1 MPSFKFY
8 FLSVLI
14 CGALVLGKYQ
24 VPKPPPTEVIELTST
39 TEAPTTAP
47 DTTPDTTTSTTTT
60 TTPSITTTPST
71 TTSTA
76 PDTTTSTTST
86 TTTPAPPKPTP
97 TPAPVPPKP
106 IGPPDQGLWPYFDSK
121 NVTCVIVQFAA
132 QLNVTYG
139 KPNSS
144 SSELIHVILNVPA
157 NASVISGNCDG
168 LEQWLTIGWPATNET
183 NHTLTVLFAKNDTTK
198 SYEMKSLNASLV
210 ASIFPNITNVDTINL
225 SHQTPEWKTPL
236 AASYRCTPPTE
247 LKMNADNNNI
257 AATLT
262 LSRLQ
267 EEAFRNASG
276 NGFSAADCKRRL
288 SGTLLAMDSVLI
300 PEWQT
305 PLAASY
311 RCTPPTEL
319 KMNADN
325 NNIAATLTLSRLQ
338 EEAFRT
344 TSGNGFSAVLSHQ
357 TPEWQTPLAASYRCT
372 PPTELK
378 MNADNNNIAA
388 TLTLSRLQEEAFRN
402 ASGNGFS
409 AARDCS
415 SGDIPDAV
423 PIAVGCA
430 LGGMVV
436 VVLIAY
442 LAARHRSANRGYLS
456 M

>member
-1 MPSFKFY
+1 MASFKFY
-8 FLSVLI
+8 FLSALI
-14 CGALVLGKYQ
+14 CGALVLGHAE
-24 VPKPPPTEVIELTST
+24 VPKPPPTEVIDLTST
-39 TEAPTTAP
+39 TKEP
-47 DTTPDTTTSTTTT
+47 TTPDTTPE
-60 TTPSITTTPST
+60 TTPDTTPETTPDTTPST
-71 TTSTA
+71 TTSTSTTPSTTTST
-76 PDTTTSTTST
+76 PDTTTTT

-106 IGPPDQGLWPYFDSK
+106 IGPPDQGLWPYGK

-139 KPNSS
+139 NPNSS

-183 NHTLTVLFAKNDTTK
+183 NHTLTVLFAKNDSMK

-210 ASIFPNITNVDTINL
+210 ASILPNITNVDTINL

-247 LKMNADNNNI
+247 LKMNADNSNI
-257 AATLT
+257 AAT
-262 LSRLQ
+262 
-267 EEAFRNASG
+267 
-276 NGFSAADCKRRL
+276 
-288 SGTLLAMDSVLI
+288 I
-300 PEWQT
+300 
-305 PLAASY
+305 
-311 RCTPPTEL
+311 
-319 KMNADN
+319 
-325 NNIAATLTLSRLQ
+325 TLSRLQ

-344 TSGNGFSAVLSHQ
+344 TSGNGFSA
-357 TPEWQTPLAASYRCT
+357 
-372 PPTELK
+372 
-378 MNADNNNIAA
+378 
-388 TLTLSRLQEEAFRN
+388 
-402 ASGNGFS
+402 
-409 AARDCS
+409 ARDCP

-436 VVLIAY
+436 VVLVAY
-442 LAARHRSANRGYLS
+442 LVARRRSANRGYLS

>member
-1 MPSFKFY
+1 MASFKFY
-8 FLSVLI
+8 FLSALI
-14 CGALVLGKYQ
+14 CGALVLGQ
-24 VPKPPPTEVIELTST
+24 SAEVPKLPPTEVIDLTT
-39 TEAPTTAP
+39 TEAPSTP
-47 DTTPDTTTSTTTT
+47 DTTPDSTTSTTTSTTPSATT
-60 TTPSITTTPST
+60 STKPDT
-71 TTSTA
+71 TTS
-76 PDTTTSTTST
+76 TTTSTTST
-86 TTTPAPPKPTP
+86 TTTTPAPPPTP
-97 TPAPVPPKP
+97 KPSPVPPKP
-106 IGPPDQGLWPYFDSK
+106 IGPPDQGLWPYVDGK

-157 NASVISGNCDG
+157 NASIISGNCEG
-168 LEQWLTIGWPATNET
+168 MEQWLTIGWPATNET
-183 NHTLTVLFAKNDTTK
+183 NHTVTVLFAKNDTTK

-210 ASIFPNITNVDTINL
+210 ASIFPNITNVNTINL
-225 SHQTPEWKTPL
+225 SHQTPEWQTPL
-236 AASYRCTPPTE
+236 AASYRCTPATE

-276 NGFSAADCKRRL
+276 K
-288 SGTLLAMDSVLI
+288 
-300 PEWQT
+300 
-305 PLAASY
+305 
-311 RCTPPTEL
+311 
-319 KMNADN
+319 
-325 NNIAATLTLSRLQ
+325 
-338 EEAFRT
+338 
-344 TSGNGFSAVLSHQ
+344 
-357 TPEWQTPLAASYRCT
+357 
-372 PPTELK
+372 
-378 MNADNNNIAA
+378 
-388 TLTLSRLQEEAFRN
+388 
-402 ASGNGFS
+402 GFS

-442 LAARHRSANRGYLS
+442 LAARRRSAARGYLS

>member
-1 MPSFKFY
+1 MALFKFY
-8 FLSVLI
+8 FLSALI
-14 CGALVLGKYQ
+14 CGALVLGNAAG
-24 VPKPPPTEVIELTST
+24 VSKPPPTEVIDLTST
-39 TEAPTTAP
+39 TVEPTTP

-60 TTPSITTTPST
+60 STTPST
-71 TTSTA
+71 TTSTT
-76 PDTTTSTTST
+76 PDTTTSTTTTT

-106 IGPPDQGLWPYFDSK
+106 IGPPDQGLWPYVDSK

-139 KPNSS
+139 KPN

-210 ASIFPNITNVDTINL
+210 ASIFPNITNVDTIN
-225 SHQTPEWKTPL
+225 
-236 AASYRCTPPTE
+236 
-247 LKMNADNNNI
+247 
-257 AATLT
+257 
-262 LSRLQ
+262 
-267 EEAFRNASG
+267 
-276 NGFSAADCKRRL
+276 
-288 SGTLLAMDSVLI
+288 
-300 PEWQT
+300 
-305 PLAASY
+305 
-311 RCTPPTEL
+311 
-319 KMNADN
+319 
-325 NNIAATLTLSRLQ
+325 
-338 EEAFRT
+338 
-344 TSGNGFSAVLSHQ
+344 LSHQ

-442 LAARHRSANRGYLS
+442 LVARRRSANRGYLS

>member
-1 MPSFKFY
+1 MASFKFY
-8 FLSVLI
+8 FLSALI
-14 CGALVLGKYQ
+14 CGALVLGQ
-24 VPKPPPTEVIELTST
+24 AADISKPPPTEVIDLISTTEEPTTPDTTPDTTTSITTTST
-39 TEAPTTAP
+39 TPSTTTS
-47 DTTPDTTTSTTTT
+47 TTPDTTTSTTT
-60 TTPSITTTPST
+60 
-71 TTSTA
+71 
-76 PDTTTSTTST
+76 T

-106 IGPPDQGLWPYFDSK
+106 IGPPDQGLWPYVDSK

-139 KPNSS
+139 KPN

-210 ASIFPNITNVDTINL
+210 ASIFPNITTNENNHTLTVLFAKNDTTKSYEMKSLNASLVASIFPNITNVDTIN
-225 SHQTPEWKTPL
+225 
-236 AASYRCTPPTE
+236 
-247 LKMNADNNNI
+247 
-257 AATLT
+257 
-262 LSRLQ
+262 
-267 EEAFRNASG
+267 
-276 NGFSAADCKRRL
+276 
-288 SGTLLAMDSVLI
+288 
-300 PEWQT
+300 
-305 PLAASY
+305 
-311 RCTPPTEL
+311 
-319 KMNADN
+319 
-325 NNIAATLTLSRLQ
+325 
-338 EEAFRT
+338 
-344 TSGNGFSAVLSHQ
+344 LSHQ

-388 TLTLSRLQEEAFRN
+388 TLTLSRLQEEAFRT

-442 LAARHRSANRGYLS
+442 LVARRRSANRGYLS